1 VQAGALQQSEKQAT
15 LIFVLHSI
23 LYTILTERVPIVAR
37 SYDIS
42 LLPALQEQLAF
53 FKAQSYE
60 LLGFCEA
67 EYGKF
72 LAAVDAQSSAT
83 EDQETIDN
91 LEDIYEFASE
101 RLEALKVM
109 MTDEISA
116 LEDFEKSLSKVAL
129 TGNLSL
135 WADVST
141 EMIEDADFKTNAAE
155 FIDWATT
162 EMEGLKSSVVDV
174 LTDWQAAIQEGNSA
188 ELAKFI
194 EALDD
199 MEAEDAD
206 FEDQCCDN
214 EECDSTDCESDEC
227 ETDDECCGKQD
238 PCCRTSDEE
247 DEEA

>member
-1 VQAGALQQSEKQAT
+1 M
-15 LIFVLHSI
+15 
-23 LYTILTERVPIVAR
+23 AR

-42 LLPALQEQLAF
+42 LLPSLQEQLRF
-53 FKAQSYE
+53 FKTQSYE

-72 LAAVDAQSSAT
+72 LAVIDAQSSAT
-83 EDQETIDN
+83 EDQATIDN

-116 LEDFEKSLSKVAL
+116 LEEWEKSLSKVEL
-129 TGNLSL
+129 TGNTAL
-135 WADVST
+135 WAEVAS
-141 EMIEDADFKTNAAE
+141 EMIDDADFKPNAAE

-162 EMEGLKSSVVDV
+162 EMEGLRSSVLDV
-174 LTDWQAAIQEGNSA
+174 LTDWQAAIQEGNVA

-199 MEAEDAD
+199 MEAEEAD
-206 FEDQCCDN
+206 FEDQCCDKD
-214 EECDSTDCESDEC
+214 ECDSEDCEQSEC
-227 ETDDECCGKQD
+227 ETDNECCGRQD